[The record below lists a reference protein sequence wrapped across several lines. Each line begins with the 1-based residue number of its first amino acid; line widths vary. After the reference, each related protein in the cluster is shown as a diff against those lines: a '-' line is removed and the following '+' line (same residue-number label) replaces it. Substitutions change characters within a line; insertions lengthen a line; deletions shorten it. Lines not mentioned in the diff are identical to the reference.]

1 MAQGT
6 LLIQTDRC
14 KGCGL
19 CIRACPQQV
28 LVAGQHFNA
37 LGYQPVQLDEEVR
50 RCTGCGVCAWV
61 CPDLVFTVYRE
72 SAGRAG

>member
-1 MAQGT
+1 
-6 LLIQTDRC
+6 
-14 KGCGL
+14 
-19 CIRACPQQV
+19 V